1 MSIQFTQSCPT
12 CGRRI
17 QVQASLMGHSVA
29 CPHCHAQFNATG
41 VHANEVALDGPVK
54 ANHVVDTKPVDP
66 LMARVEKAL
75 ARVSDQ
81 PTVIG

>member
-1 MSIQFTQSCPT
+1 MSIRFTQSCPT

-29 CPHCHAQFNATG
+29 CPHCRAEFSVTDQEHADRTG
-41 VHANEVALDGPVK
+41 TQHQTAESIQ
-54 ANHVVDTKPVDP
+54 DP

-75 ARVSDQ
+75 ARASEAS
-81 PTVIG
+81 TVIG

>member
-1 MSIQFTQSCPT
+1 MTIRFTQSCPT

-29 CPHCHAQFNATG
+29 CPHCHAEFSVADQDSEDRTG
-41 VHANEVALDGPVK
+41 IQQQAAEPIQ
-54 ANHVVDTKPVDP
+54 DP

-75 ARVSDQ
+75 ARASEAS
-81 PTVIG
+81 TAIG